1 MQKINLNVKDKI
13 EVTIEKLIFGGA
25 GLARYNGAVIFVP
38 YSAPQDHLLVEIR
51 TKKKNFYQAEII
63 EILTPSPNR
72 TQPECIYYQTC
83 GGCNW
88 QHIQYDEQLS
98 QKNQIVLE
106 QLKPFISEKTKIYP
120 INPSPKQFRYRNR
133 IQLKYE
139 SGQLGY
145 YKKNSHQIVDIKDC
159 LIADETVC
167 AKIISTKQELS
178 NNKSA
183 DLKVIELR
191 HDGIR
196 NSGELN
202 FSQVNSDQNAT
213 LTKTAI
219 QWLTQEFNTDDL
231 KNLNSENSNS
241 NTVHFWDL
249 YCGNGNFSFPLYDQ
263 LNLNVN
269 IQNKFQ
275 ITGVELSESSI
286 EEAMDRAS
294 LKKINNIHFFKS
306 DVDVFIKR
314 HLVPNNSIILLDPP
328 RAGASE
334 YLIQTLKSSP
344 ADKIVYI
351 SCDPASLRRDLSRL
365 IQSDLIK
372 QSEND
377 SSPINELK
385 TSIVKNTQPSFKWE
399 LSKIQA
405 FDMFPQTDHIETMV
419 EIVKVISKN
428 D

>member
-1 MQKINLNVKDKI
+1 M
-13 EVTIEKLIFGGA
+13 
-25 GLARYNGAVIFVP
+25 
-38 YSAPQDHLLVEIR
+38 
-51 TKKKNFYQAEII
+51 
-63 EILTPSPNR
+63 
-72 TQPECIYYQTC
+72 
-83 GGCNW
+83 
-88 QHIQYDEQLS
+88 
-98 QKNQIVLE
+98 
-106 QLKPFISEKTKIYP
+106 
-120 INPSPKQFRYRNR
+120 
-133 IQLKYE
+133 
-139 SGQLGY
+139 
-145 YKKNSHQIVDIKDC
+145 
-159 LIADETVC
+159 
-167 AKIISTKQELS
+167 
-178 NNKSA
+178 
-183 DLKVIELR
+183 
-191 HDGIR
+191 
-196 NSGELN
+196 
-202 FSQVNSDQNAT
+202 
-213 LTKTAI
+213 
-219 QWLTQEFNTDDL
+219 
-231 KNLNSENSNS
+231 
-241 NTVHFWDL
+241 
-249 YCGNGNFSFPLYDQ
+249 
-263 LNLNVN
+263 N

-294 LKKINNIHFFKS
+294 LKKIKNIHFFKS